1 MPRAGSRGASLLQAY
16 PDISAAVEVEDP
28 VLAGRARHS
37 YKSQVGGSIRRQSG
51 NSRQAGSGNDGE
63 LVVSSLAQTDALAN
77 LLIEK
82 GLITEVEFMRSSRR
96 TGSGTRRCLIRIS
109 ARRNGLT
116 V

>member
-1 MPRAGSRGASLLQAY
+1 MPRAGARGASLLQAY
-16 PDISAAVEVEDP
+16 PDISAAVEVEDL
-28 VLAGRARHS
+28 VLAARARHS
-37 YKSQVGGSIRRQSG
+37 YKFQVGGSIRRQSG

-82 GLITEVEFMRSSRR
+82 GLITEVELMRSYRR
-96 TGSGTRRCLIRIS
+96 TGCGTRRCLIRIS
-109 ARRNGLT
+109 ARRNELT